1 MKTIKKLC
9 AFFMLISISAS
20 ASARVLTDSLGLPG
34 DNLDLYGVLELFKKS
49 ANPEEFEKALNQQD
63 SKLNNLDLNGDNKID
78 YIHVIDR
85 TEKDIHTL
93 VLQVDVNETEKQD
106 VAVIEIE
113 KKGEGT
119 AHLQIVGDED
129 LYGKDYIIEPVDES
143 AAKAPVTTD
152 NTTENHTTVIVN
164 VWSWPGVYYM
174 YRPSYVVWVSPWG
187 WSHYPGWWSPW
198 RPVYWGVYHPYWYP
212 YHSYHHRVY
221 VYRAPA
227 AHNFYYGHRA
237 YSKTVYQRRNAE
249 PVRGREQQ
257 RVRRTTERVRVTEQP
272 SNKPRGRVSG
282 TANPRKQQAVPRS
295 QSRQNQAPHQR
306 GGGGRRK

>member
-1 MKTIKKLC
+1 
-9 AFFMLISISAS
+9 MLIGISTS

-49 ANPEEFEKALNQQD
+49 ENPEEFEKALNKQD
-63 SKLNNLDLNGDNKID
+63 SKLNNLDLNSDGKID

-93 VLQVDVNETEKQD
+93 VLQVDINETEKQD

-113 KKGEGT
+113 KKGDAT
-119 AHLQIVGDED
+119 AHLQIVGDEE

-143 AAKAPVTTD
+143 AAKAPVSNNNVEN
-152 NTTENHTTVIVN
+152 NTTVVVN

-174 YRPSYVVWVSPWG
+174 YRPTYVVWVSPWG

-227 AHNFYYGHRA
+227 AHSFYYGHRTV
-237 YSKTVYQRRNAE
+237 STVYQKRNPA

-257 RVRRTTERVRVTEQP
+257 RSRRVEPVRGNEQP
-272 SNKPRGRVSG
+272 VVKPRGRVNRD
-282 TANPRKQQAVPRS
+282 ANPRKQQAAPRN
-295 QSRQNQAPHQR
+295 QNRQNSAPRQKA
-306 GGGGRRK
+306 GGGRRK